1 MAILI
6 VIMEILFSEVIKLNI
21 GVKTDKGK
29 IRDNNQDAYYL
40 PADCDNPLFII
51 ADGMGGH
58 KAGEIASNLAI
69 DLVSESFNKN
79 LGAGLEGEDLVKASI
94 HKSINIANKSIYEKS
109 KKEKA
114 YAGMGTTVTL
124 AYIDEDHI
132 YIGHV
137 GDSRAYILEDGNL
150 GQVTEDHSL
159 VEELIKNGSISKE
172 EAKQHPQRNIIT
184 RAVGTEPD
192 IDIDIFLLARD
203 QVDILLLCTDGL
215 TSMVDDNDIGKILI
229 DVPNIEKACQDLVEL
244 SNKRGGYDNITVL
257 AIDFRNEVIK

>member
-1 MAILI
+1 M
-6 VIMEILFSEVIKLNI
+6 NI
-21 GVKTDKGK
+21 GVKTDRGK

-40 PADCDNPLFII
+40 PLAFDKPLFII

-69 DLVSESFNKN
+69 DLISESFRENFKK
-79 LGAGLEGEDLVKASI
+79 GIEGEDPVKANI

-124 AYIDEDHI
+124 AYIDEDYI

-137 GDSRAYILEDGNL
+137 GDSRAYVIENASLR
-150 GQVTEDHSL
+150 QVTEDHSL

-184 RAVGTEPD
+184 RAVGTAPD
-192 IDIDIFLLARD
+192 IEIDIFLLARD
-203 QVDILLLCTDGL
+203 KVDILLLCTDGL
-215 TSMVDDNDIGKILI
+215 TSMVEDNDIGKIL
-229 DVPNIEKACQDLVEL
+229 VEESNIEKACQDLVEL
-244 SNKRGGYDNITVL
+244 SNKKGGYDNITVL